1 MNLLKLF
8 RKEIKI
14 ARHGFTMV
22 ELSVVVALTGI
33 ITTFLLSML
42 IAVNSHM
49 NNDLLSVS
57 STSELRNAQ
66 IFFENWVRYND
77 MEGVTFTA
85 PEIDTASLAEPAGYQ
100 LMTQPTYNLVNLSS
114 TNVIDWDNKTATY
127 TGAGVASGEI
137 ATYNDTKTLKLNVLV
152 TDSFTT
158 FGYNGII
165 RAKGVMP
172 YSLFGDFLLL
182 YIPKVDSM
190 MSEEMQIFISSV
202 SCASSFRKYSSI
214 FKPR

>member
-14 ARHGFTMV
+14 ASHGFTMV

-77 MEGVTFTA
+77 MEDVTFTA

-127 TGAGVASGEI
+127 TGAGVACGAI
-137 ATYNDTKTLKLNVLV
+137 ATYNATKTWKL
-152 TDSFTT
+152 T
-158 FGYNGII
+158 
-165 RAKGVMP
+165 
-172 YSLFGDFLLL
+172 
-182 YIPKVDSM
+182 
-190 MSEEMQIFISSV
+190 
-202 SCASSFRKYSSI
+202 
-214 FKPR
+214 